1 MAKWY
6 VRSGELRTIIIAGTP
21 MDAVVNAIR
30 KAAPGTKLAKA
41 TIVGEKGFDDNHDDD
56 LLILTEHVLALI

>member
-6 VRSGELRTIIIAGTP
+6 VRSGELRTIIIAETP
-21 MDAVVNAIR
+21 MDAGVNAIR

-41 TIVGEKGFDDNHDDD
+41 TIIGERGFDNNHDDD
-56 LLILTEHVLALI
+56 LLILTEYVLALI